1 MASTYRPTRPP
12 RPKPGRGIPG
22 GTTRAGAGLHAAR
35 RPMANFRRN
44 PAAPFRHVDVILAVL
59 TIAVALFGALMVYS
73 ATRGPIAPYR
83 TGTGLR
89 VVVFV
94 VIGTV
99 FMAGLAL
106 FDYRKLRDYWPF
118 VYGGSIS
125 LLLIV
130 LLPGIGSNKKGTQGW
145 IQIGSFF
152 QLQPSELAKLCLI
165 IGFAGLASQFR
176 GDLDTGRVLMLLGL
190 CGLPMGL
197 VMLQPDLGTTLVSV
211 GVTFA
216 LLLVAGVRP
225 RILGLITLGAVVAIA
240 AILATGFLQEYQ
252 VNRLTSYARQ
262 DQEATTPEE
271 REIKYNLDE
280 SKKAIGSGGVWGKG
294 LFDGPQT
301 RNGYVPEQSTDFIF
315 TAVGEQFGLVGAG
328 VLLSA
333 LGVIVWRVWRT
344 AQLARDDFG
353 MLICT
358 GVMVMLVVQIFENV
372 GMTMGIM
379 PITGIPLP
387 LVSYGGSALIT
398 TMMALG
404 LVQSVHM
411 RRFT

>member
-12 RPKPGRGIPG
+12 RSGANGGSRGDGR
-22 GTTRAGAGLHAAR
+22 RAGAGLHTVR
-35 RPMANFRRN
+35 RPLANFGFN
-44 PAAPFRHVDVILAVL
+44 PSSPFRHVDLLLAVL
-59 TIAVALFGALMVYS
+59 TVGVALFGALMVYS
-73 ATRGPIAPYR
+73 ATRGPVAPYR
-83 TGTGLR
+83 IGTGVR

-99 FMAGLAL
+99 LMAALAL

-118 VYGGSIS
+118 VYGACVA

-130 LLPGIGSNKKGTQGW
+130 LLPGIGSSTKGTQGW

-152 QLQPSELAKLCLI
+152 QLQPSELAKLGLI
-165 IGFAGLASQFR
+165 VGFAGLASQFR
-176 GDLDTGRVLMLLGL
+176 GDLDLTRVAMLLGL

-211 GVTFA
+211 GVSFA
-216 LLLVAGVRP
+216 LLLVAGVKP
-225 RILGLITLGAVVAIA
+225 RILGLIALGAVLVTV
-240 AILATGFLQEYQ
+240 LVLTSGLLKQYQ
-252 VNRLTSYARQ
+252 VDRLTSYARQ
-262 DQEATTPEE
+262 DQVAKTADEAEV
-271 REIKYNLDE
+271 RYNLEE

-301 RNGYVPEQSTDFIF
+301 RNGFVPEQSTDFIF

-328 VLLSA
+328 ALILA
-333 LGVIVWRVWRT
+333 LGAIVWRVWRT

-398 TMMALG
+398 TMMSLG

-411 RRFT
+411 RRFS

>member
-1 MASTYRPTRPP
+1 MASTYQPSKRP
-12 RPKPGRGIPG
+12 RPAPGDGSSR
-22 GTTRAGAGLHAAR
+22 RVRSGAGLHTVR
-35 RPMANFRRN
+35 RPMTNFRRN
-44 PAAPFRHVDVILAVL
+44 PASPFRHVDMVLAVTTVL
-59 TIAVALFGALMVYS
+59 VALFGALMVYS
-73 ATRGPIAPYR
+73 ATRGPVAPYR
-83 TGTGLR
+83 IGTGVR
-89 VVVFV
+89 VLVFV

-99 FMAGLAL
+99 LMGALAL

-118 VYGGSIS
+118 VYGGCIA
-125 LLLIV
+125 LLIIV
-130 LLPGIGSNKKGTQGW
+130 LLPGVGSSTKGTQGW

-152 QLQPSELAKLCLI
+152 QLQPSELAKLGLI
-165 IGFAGLASQFR
+165 IGFAGLATQFR

-211 GVTFA
+211 GVSFA

-225 RILGLITLGAVVAIA
+225 RVLGVIALGAVVATGLV
-240 AILATGFLQEYQ
+240 LASGVLKQYQ
-252 VNRLTSYARQ
+252 VDRLTSYARQ
-262 DQEATTPEE
+262 DQEARTADEAE
-271 REIKYNLDE
+271 VKYNLDE
-280 SKKAIGSGGVWGKG
+280 SKKAIGSGGLTGKG
-294 LFDGPQT
+294 LFNGPQT

-315 TAVGEQFGLVGAG
+315 TAVGEQFGLLGAG
-328 VLLSA
+328 ALLGA

-344 AQLARDDFG
+344 AQLAGDDFG
-353 MLICT
+353 MLLCT

-411 RRFT
+411 RRFS